1 MNAFQFLD
9 IEFQK
14 RAIDISRMRSDNYDV
29 KVGGEAQAQRMLLEF
44 VRHFYKWWAVPQVIV
59 KFWAVKLHLIPEPIS
74 PLIPK
79 AVPNEPLPQKT
90 KLTDVSASQGSPAND
105 QGTPSAS
112 N

>member
-79 AVPNEPLPQKT
+79 AAPEPKPEKTLTVVPPEGNPAH
-90 KLTDVSASQGSPAND
+90 DQGSSSPTA
-105 QGTPSAS
+105 
-112 N
+112 